1 MNHLPS
7 WPAER
12 IERWPLDRI
21 HEAANNPRTH
31 SEAQIEAI
39 AASMREFG
47 WTIPVLVDE
56 SGELIAGHGR
66 VAAAR
71 VLGMTDA
78 PVIVA
83 QGWSDAQ
90 KRAYRIAD
98 NKLTINA
105 GWDSALLSAE
115 LSALAGVGF
124 DADLLGFSADDMARL
139 TDDTDRLAL
148 DFQAQTAIAHD
159 PTAGPA
165 TPASVPGTAPPIV
178 AMDTSTHAEP
188 STAHADPVYVPFS
201 CMLALADRPVV
212 FDAIAQAKAHGA
224 PDSGAA
230 LVAIARAWLE
240 TREAA

>member
-1 MNHLPS
+1 MNRLPS
-7 WPAER
+7 WSAER

-31 SEAQIEAI
+31 SEQQVEAI

-71 VLGMTDA
+71 VLGLADA

-115 LSALAGVGF
+115 LSALSGEGF

-148 DFQAQTAIAHD
+148 DFQAQTAIHHD

-165 TPASVPGTAPPIV
+165 ATGPAPPIV
-178 AMDTSTHAEP
+178 AADPPPLGGPAA
-188 STAHADPVYVPFS
+188 TADANPVYVPFS

-212 FDAIAQAKAHGA
+212 FDAIAQAKARGA

-240 TREAA
+240 TLETA